1 MSAPID
7 IENSRHRF
15 SSKGQFSSAQ
25 IHMGEAHPPEA
36 HPLSFSMQI
45 DEGQG
50 IGCSPPAQGG
60 TLADLKV
67 RPRNMETWVPDDTV
81 TACFACKRTFR
92 IYFRKH
98 HCRACGRIFCYKC
111 ANNWDVLPRDLER
124 FPSGNNSAEWLRR
137 WMLWC
142 RDKSAEKER
151 TCDKCSRKLERTRNV
166 WDLVR
171 VFDLLKLDV
180 VRLAQCGLVCKSWC
194 RAALSSLS
202 AFREIQYRIPMQ
214 PLSERECAQLWIN
227 REHFRGHSRWC
238 FQLLRASAQCSAK
251 SAAALE
257 IAQSRERPRSCWR
270 MMCGRYCTRA
280 LTAVDAL
287 PLLALRSEALF
298 QYGVALIRQSE
309 ESAFELLLP
318 LLLLRM
324 QSAQDRMLFEEV
336 CARALERPLWRTRL
350 YHHVSTLSVDFE
362 RLLRERT
369 HADEARLL
377 VKGARVLSSTPTQ
390 LQVAQLPARLPFH
403 THMQCTRVHYDRIRV
418 KRSAT
423 RPTLVP
429 MQFEG
434 GGEIREVALLY
445 KREDLRGDVV
455 VMQVIRYMDRVLR
468 QEERLE
474 LGIVTYEV
482 IPMGSD
488 AGIIE
493 IVESARTLYEIRH
506 TQNQSLLNYLLECN
520 AHMTVEEVRSRFVKS
535 TAAYCVITFLL
546 GVGDRHLEN
555 IMLTRDARLFH
566 IDYGF
571 LLGTDPKP
579 MAAPVMRISQD
590 MVDAIGG
597 IGSESYREFQRLC
610 TQIYNCLR
618 RHVQEIAA
626 MLWPLAQL
634 GVCTEEHLREEI
646 LTRFVPGENHL
657 EARLQLTTRLQDSQR
672 STYGPTVDFFHH
684 TSLTASKTLKD
695 WLTFLWH
702 SDE

>member
-1 MSAPID
+1 
-7 IENSRHRF
+7 
-15 SSKGQFSSAQ
+15 
-25 IHMGEAHPPEA
+25 MGEARPPEAHPLGPRPPEA

-81 TACFACKRTFR
+81 TRCFACRRTFR

-111 ANNWDVLPRDLER
+111 ADNWDVLPRDLER
-124 FPSGNNSAEWLRR
+124 FPSCNNSAEWLRK
-137 WMLWC
+137 WVLWC
-142 RDKSAEKER
+142 KDNGAERER
-151 TCDKCSRKLERTRNV
+151 TCNKCSRKLERTRNV

-180 VRLAQCGLVCKSWC
+180 VGLAQCGLVCKSWC

-214 PLSERECAQLWIN
+214 PLSERERAQLWIN

-238 FQLLRASAQCSAK
+238 FQLLRASAPCSTS
-251 SAAALE
+251 SALALE
-257 IAQSRERPRSCWR
+257 IAQSRAQSRARPRSCWR
-270 MMCGRYCTRA
+270 MMCGRYCART

-287 PLLALRSEALF
+287 PLLALKSETLF
-298 QYGVALIRQSE
+298 QYGVALMRQSDADE
-309 ESAFELLLP
+309 FDLLLP
-318 LLLLRM
+318 LLLLRI
-324 QSAQDRMLFEEV
+324 QSAQDRALFEEV
-336 CARALERPLWRTRL
+336 CARAMEQPSWRTRL
-350 YHHVSTLSVDFE
+350 YHHASTLSADFE
-362 RLLRERT
+362 RILGERVDKGEAQLL
-369 HADEARLL
+369 AA
-377 VKGARVLSSTPTQ
+377 GAKLLSSTPAQ

-403 THMQCTRVHYDRIRV
+403 PDMLCARVHCDRIRV

-429 MQFEG
+429 MTFEG
-434 GGEIREVALLY
+434 EKGTTAKEVALLF

-482 IPMGSD
+482 IPIGSD

-493 IVESARTLYEIRH
+493 IVEGARTLYEIRH

-597 IGSESYREFQRLC
+597 LGSESYREFQRLC

-618 RHVQEIAA
+618 RHVQEISA